1 MIPMLPIVREALLH
15 QKQIQDQEVI
25 GGIEDIH
32 GCSNFVFT
40 TIHGKPFTAP
50 VLNSAL
56 KTMVGKHNE
65 KFGGTRVM
73 LPHIHCHTLRHT
85 FATRMYESGVSTK
98 AMQTVLG
105 HSTISVTMDI
115 YTDASDEFVEEQL
128 RNSLSKYSVT
138 A

>member
-1 MIPMLPIVREALLH
+1 MVRKALIK
-15 QKQIQDQEVI
+15 QKQIQEHEGI
-25 GGIEDIH
+25 GGVEDIH
-32 GCSNFVFT
+32 GYSDFVFT

-56 KTMVGKHNE
+56 KTIVGEHNE

-115 YTDASDEFVEEQL
+115 YTDALEEFVEEQL